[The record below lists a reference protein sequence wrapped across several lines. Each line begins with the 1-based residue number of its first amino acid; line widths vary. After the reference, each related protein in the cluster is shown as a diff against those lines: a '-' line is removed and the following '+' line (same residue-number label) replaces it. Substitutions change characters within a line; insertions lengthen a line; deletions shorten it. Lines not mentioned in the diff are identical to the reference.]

1 MNLEKVNRVIELQ
14 NRINLM
20 IEKYGEADVE
30 TVNIMMELIDGLT
43 PEEDNKVIELSYQLN
58 F

>member
-14 NRINLM
+14 SRINLM
-20 IEKYGEADVE
+20 IEKYGEVDQE
-30 TVNIMMELIDGLT
+30 IVNIMMDLIDGLT
-43 PEEDNKVIELSYQLN
+43 PEEDNKLIELSYQLN